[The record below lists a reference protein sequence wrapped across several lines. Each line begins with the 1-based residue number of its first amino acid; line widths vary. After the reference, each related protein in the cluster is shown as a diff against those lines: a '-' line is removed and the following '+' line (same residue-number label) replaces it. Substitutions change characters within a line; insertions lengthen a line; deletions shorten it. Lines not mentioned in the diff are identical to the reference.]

1 MSMKPSE
8 QNIFPSLLI
17 QGEPIDIMRK
27 EASGIKLIIV
37 SKSLVDKLSKSSIAK
52 KIYFEK
58 IFRIEAFFSPSVK
71 MKRIVRTYS

>member
-1 MSMKPSE
+1 MKPSE

-27 EASGIKLIIV
+27 EASGMKLIIV
-37 SKSLVDKLSKSSIAK
+37 SKSLVDKLSKSSIAM
-52 KIYFEK
+52 KICLEK

-71 MKRIVRTYS
+71 MKRIVRTCS